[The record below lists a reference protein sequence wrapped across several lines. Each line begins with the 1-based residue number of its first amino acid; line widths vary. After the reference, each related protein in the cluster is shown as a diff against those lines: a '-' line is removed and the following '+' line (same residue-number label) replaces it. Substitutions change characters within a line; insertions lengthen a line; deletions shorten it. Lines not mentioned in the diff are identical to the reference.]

1 MWRGSQLCVLEN
13 TAPGMHATMRAV
25 FFGLA
30 DNPQKD
36 AAAMNEKLFE
46 KTELTY
52 DQVAWYRQRWF
63 VTATLVLLTPLAALI
78 LLTGKTYAEQ
88 KQVVYELK
96 EPVTNQL
103 LITCATLI
111 GIALILAIP
120 I

>member
-1 MWRGSQLCVLEN
+1 
-13 TAPGMHATMRAV
+13 
-25 FFGLA
+25 
-30 DNPQKD
+30 
-36 AAAMNEKLFE
+36 MNEKLFE

-96 EPVTNQL
+96 EPVTNRL